1 MRTID
6 ADAMKAE
13 VKSLDAESNNNTYKM
28 AMKDMLRFFI
38 DFIDNQPTVE
48 SAPVRYG
55 RWIQRR
61 NLEYYC
67 SNCGREEKHIFQKNY
82 CPRCGAKMN
91 NLHTPT
97 QTQLDEADSVM
108 MGDAENEI

>member
-1 MRTID
+1 MPELID
-6 ADAMKAE
+6 RQAALEIVMSYCPDDAGCCSKAGHDLRE
-13 VKSLDAESNNNTYKM
+13 MLDEIEALPVTEAEPM
-28 AMKDMLRFFI
+28 
-38 DFIDNQPTVE
+38 
-48 SAPVRYG
+48 RYG

-82 CPRCGAKMN
+82 CPRCGVKID
-91 NLHTPT
+91 LRTPT
-97 QTQLDEADSVM
+97 QAQLDIADSVM